1 MKKILAVVLA
11 MGFVGVCSYSVA
23 DEMASMTSTTP
34 VAKKTVTVRGILV
47 DLACYL
53 DDGDSGNDHMGMKA
67 CGTACLNQGSPAGLL
82 VGSQLYILIFPA
94 ANFAN
99 YVGKTVEIKGDLYGD
114 TNLIPGKAF
123 VVEADGKKQIPWTT
137 KPMM

>member
-1 MKKILAVVLA
+1 MALVLT
-11 MGFVGVCSYSVA
+11 MGLLSVYSFGRA
-23 DEMASMTSTTP
+23 DEMASMTNTTP
-34 VAKKTVTVRGILV
+34 TVQKTVTVRGILV
-47 DLACYL
+47 DVACYL

-82 VGSQLYILIFPA
+82 VGSRLYILVFPA

-99 YVGKTVEIKGDLYGD
+99 YVGKTVEVKGDLYGD
-114 TNLIPGKAF
+114 TNLIPAKAF
-123 VVEADGKKQIPWTT
+123 VVEADGKKQISWTT

>member
-1 MKKILAVVLA
+1 MKKITALVLT
-11 MGFVGVCSYSVA
+11 MGLLSVYSFGRA

-34 VAKKTVTVRGILV
+34 TAQKTVTVRGILV
-47 DLACYL
+47 DVACYL

-99 YVGKTVEIKGDLYGD
+99 DVGKTVEIKGDLYGE
-114 TNLIPGKAF
+114 TNLIPSKAF

>member
-1 MKKILAVVLA
+1 VKKIMALVLTIGILGA
-11 MGFVGVCSYSVA
+11 ASLCRA
-23 DEMASMTSTTP
+23 DEMTPTP

-53 DDGDSGNDHMGMKA
+53 DDGDLGNDHMGMKS

-82 VGSQLYILIFPA
+82 VGNQLFILIFPS

-99 YVGKTVEIKGDLYGD
+99 YVGKTLEVTGDLYGD
-114 TNLIPGKAF
+114 TNLIPAKASL
-123 VVEADGKKQIPWTT
+123 VASDGKKPIAWSV